1 MPMAVGNAGIS
12 TGCGNPAGWVI
23 IRAQDSAVIGDRTH
37 PRANMRA
44 VDIIIKKRDR
54 QELTGEEIEFFIQGF
69 NRGEIPDYQVAAWA
83 MAVLLN
89 GMTPRETA
97 ALTLALANSGELLE
111 LPREIGRVVDKHST
125 GGVGDKTTLVVEPLV
140 AACGVPIG
148 KISGRALGFSGG
160 TLDKMESIPGF
171 HSDLSKE
178 AFIEQLRAIGL
189 VLAGQTADF
198 VPADGRLYALRDVTG
213 TVQSIPLIAS
223 SVMSKKIAGGADA
236 ILFDVKVGEG
246 AFMKNLEEARQLA
259 DLMVVIARDAGR
271 EARAL
276 LSQMDEPLGRAVGN
290 ALEVAEAIAT
300 LHGGGPQ
307 DFRQHCLEVASHLLV
322 LGGKASSPETGRR
335 MAFDALDG
343 GAAWQKFRSLVQAQG
358 GDLKYV
364 DEPDLLPKAD
374 FIAPTPS
381 PRRGFLKEVNA
392 RVVGETAVLLGAGR
406 VRKGDPIDHAVGIEV
421 LHKVGDQV
429 ELGEPLFRVHAN
441 SENLLREA
449 SERLLSGVAWSDDA
463 VEPLPLFYGLVGL

>member
-1 MPMAVGNAGIS
+1 
-12 TGCGNPAGWVI
+12 
-23 IRAQDSAVIGDRTH
+23 
-37 PRANMRA
+37 MRA

-54 QELTGEEIEFFIQGF
+54 QELTAEEIAFFIQGF
-69 NRGEIPDYQVAAWA
+69 NRGEIPDYQAAAWA

-89 GMTPRETA
+89 GMTRRETA
-97 ALTLALANSGELLE
+97 ALTLALAHSGELLE

-140 AACGVPIG
+140 AACSVPFG

-160 TLDKMESIPGF
+160 TLDKMDAIPGF
-171 HSDLSKE
+171 RSDLSKE
-178 AFIEQLRAIGL
+178 EFIEQLRSVGL
-189 VLAGQTADF
+189 VLAGQTADLA
-198 VPADGRLYALRDVTG
+198 PADGKLYALRDVTG

-246 AFMKNLEEARQLA
+246 AFMKNLAEARQLA
-259 DLMVVIARDAGR
+259 DLMVSIAQDVRR

-290 ALEVAEAIAT
+290 TLELVEAIET
-300 LHGGGPQ
+300 LRGGGLD

-322 LGGKASSPETGRR
+322 LGGKASSPEAGR
-335 MAFDALDG
+335 ALAAKALDG
-343 GAAWQKFRSLVQAQG
+343 GAAWQKFRALVRAQG

-364 DEPDLLPKAD
+364 DEPDLLPKAS
-374 FIAPTPS
+374 FITPVS
-381 PRRGFLKEVNA
+381 SRREGYLKEVNA

-406 VRKGDPIDHAVGIEV
+406 LKKGDPIDHAVGIEV
-421 LHKVGDQV
+421 LHKVGDRV
-429 ELGEPLFRVHAN
+429 EVGEPLFRVHAN
-441 SENLLREA
+441 SENLLSEA
-449 SERLLSGVAWSDDA
+449 SEKLLSGIAWSDEPVD
-463 VEPLPLFYGLVGL
+463 PLPLFYGTVGL